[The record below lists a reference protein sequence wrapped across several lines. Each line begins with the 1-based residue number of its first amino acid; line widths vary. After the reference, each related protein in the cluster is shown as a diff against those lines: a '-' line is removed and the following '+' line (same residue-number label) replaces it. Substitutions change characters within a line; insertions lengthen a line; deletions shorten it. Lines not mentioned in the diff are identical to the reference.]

1 MTTNV
6 ALDAALDAA
15 FARLETLTANA
26 TSNDLAYLG
35 HYLKNAGPGSLLTQL
50 ILAGDVQIDAID
62 AAAAAKIAELNLAG
76 GAIKPLSRPIIF
88 GSLMRNSGM
97 GDNTT
102 TGLGQLHTNG
112 AAGFKLL
119 TGQHGD
125 ATEEKWRMPPDLRF
139 VLGDSWHYSDSRT
152 TEAADY
158 NASYPDA
165 ALAMFFLKN
174 TTNADITRNIGR
186 IYSAGWDATAYGG
199 AAISVGVPN
208 NTNANRQSISAVTWT
223 TIHSKTAVT
232 TNEARVDAIT
242 IPANKTICVVVYAS
256 ATTIGEM
263 YSTTSI
269 VYGLKL
275 ALTGIGAAVGAGIEF
290 DTEITA
296 RAQQISCS
304 SEADVWRA

>member
-1 MTTNV
+1 MATNV

-15 FARLETLTANA
+15 FARLETLAANA

-35 HYLKNAGPGSLLTQL
+35 HYLKNAGPGSLLAQL

-88 GSLMRNSGM
+88 GSLMRNSGL

-152 TEAADY
+152 THTEDY

-232 TNEARVDAIT
+232 TNESHVDAIT
-242 IPANKTICVVVYAS
+242 IPANKTICVVAYAS
-256 ATTIGEM
+256 ATQIADN
-263 YSTTSI
+263 YSYRT
-269 VYGLKL
+269 YGLKL
-275 ALTGIGAAVGAGIEF
+275 ALTGIGAAVGGGIEF
-290 DTEITA
+290 DTEITV